1 MNIIDIIT
9 KKKNKEELTEEE
21 IKYVVNGF
29 VSGDIKDYQMSALLK
44 VLKLSILPD
53 NIIYLVKYITSLS
66 VISLITIAIS
76 KADI

>member
-29 VSGDIKDYQMSALLK
+29 VSGDIKDYQMSALLM
-44 VLKLSILPD
+44 
-53 NIIYLVKYITSLS
+53 
-66 VISLITIAIS
+66 A
-76 KADI
+76 

>member
-29 VSGDIKDYQMSALLK
+29 VSGDI
-44 VLKLSILPD
+44 
-53 NIIYLVKYITSLS
+53 
-66 VISLITIAIS
+66 
-76 KADI
+76 

>member
-29 VSGDIKDYQMSALLK
+29 VSGDINYYKISA
-44 VLKLSILPD
+44 
-53 NIIYLVKYITSLS
+53 
-66 VISLITIAIS
+66 
-76 KADI
+76 

>member
-29 VSGDIKDYQMSALLK
+29 VSGDIKDYQMSA
-44 VLKLSILPD
+44 VL
-53 NIIYLVKYITSLS
+53 
-66 VISLITIAIS
+66 
-76 KADI
+76 

>member
-29 VSGDIKDYQMSALLK
+29 VSGDIKDYQMS
-44 VLKLSILPD
+44 V
-53 NIIYLVKYITSLS
+53 YLWQ
-66 VISLITIAIS
+66 
-76 KADI
+76 

>member
-29 VSGDIKDYQMSALLK
+29 C
-44 VLKLSILPD
+44 
-53 NIIYLVKYITSLS
+53 
-66 VISLITIAIS
+66 
-76 KADI
+76 